1 MILPKHSF
9 TGLTWGTARACFA
22 PTTRCPLL
30 RQWWAAPPV
39 TISPCTQ
46 PHPQRIN
53 LEQQDLSRLRID
65 RGEKAS
71 TVVRAS
77 RSRRRWLWLALLL
90 LAGAAAGFAY
100 SHLRAIHEVEVATVT
115 TAYPSQAIALLNAT
129 GYVVPQRKASV
140 GSKATGRLEWLGVQE
155 GSKVQEG
162 EVIARL
168 ENRDVGA
175 LLNQAQANVQVARA
189 NLEQGQAELRNAE
202 LELNRARD
210 LVDRKFLSRSAYDQ
224 ALARYDRAKAGISG
238 LKAAIGVAE
247 ANRRNAEVAVEQTII
262 RAPFDGVVLTKNA
275 NVGDVITTFSAAVD
289 TKGAVVTMADMSTLE
304 VEADVSESNL
314 QKAKVGQPVEI
325 QLDALP
331 DMRFRGEVARIVPT
345 VDRAKATVL
354 VKVRF
359 VERDERVLPEMS
371 AKVTFLERNL
381 EEGERAARTA
391 VPPSS
396 IVTRDG
402 RKSVLVVEG
411 DRVKLAPI
419 ETGAVLGETVEVKS
433 GVKPG
438 DKIVLK
444 PVDAITD
451 GAQVKVVTK

>member
-1 MILPKHSF
+1 MKTPSVAL
-9 TGLTWGTARACFA
+9 
-22 PTTRCPLL
+22 
-30 RQWWAAPPV
+30 
-39 TISPCTQ
+39 
-46 PHPQRIN
+46 
-53 LEQQDLSRLRID
+53 QDLSKLRID
-65 RGEKAS
+65 RGEA
-71 TVVRAS
+71 VAAVPRVR
-77 RSRRRWLWLALLL
+77 RSRRWLWVTLLAL
-90 LAGAAAGFAY
+90 AVAAGGIAY
-100 SHLRAIHEVEVATVT
+100 SRIKAVHEVEVATVT

-155 GSKVQEG
+155 GSKVKQG
-162 EVIARL
+162 ETIARL

-189 NLEQGQAELRNAE
+189 NLQQGQAELRNAQ
-202 LELNRARD
+202 LELNRARE
-210 LVDRKFLSRSAYDQ
+210 LVDRKFLTQSAYDQ
-224 ALARYDRAKAGISG
+224 ALARYDRAQATIAGY
-238 LKAAIGVAE
+238 KAAIGVAE

-275 NVGDVITTFSAAVD
+275 NVGDLITTFSAAVD

-359 VERDERVLPEMS
+359 IERDERVLPDMS
-371 AKVTFLERNL
+371 AKVTFLERSL
-381 EEGERAARTA
+381 EDGERGARTA
-391 VPPSS
+391 VPPSA
-396 IVTRDG
+396 ILTRNG
-402 RKSVLVVEG
+402 ETAVFVVED
-411 DRVKLAPI
+411 DRVRRARI
-419 ETGAVLGETVEVKS
+419 ETGASLGEVVEVKS

-438 DKIVLK
+438 EKIVLK
-444 PVDAITD
+444 PAENIAD
-451 GAQVKVVTK
+451 GTQVRVVTK